1 MVAPVN
7 SGADTPATRTAN
19 PAPARGADGSAP
31 AAASFAVRLGAMG
44 RWFRPSIVV
53 GALSLMAVI
62 GLYWFMALLPGTNPA
77 LVPAPPQILQTFIEE
92 LRSGELWINTYASL
106 KRVLIGYLLGAGL
119 ALLLGSLAGWFR
131 FWGYI
136 LNPIIDA
143 LRPIP
148 ALAYIPLVIVWVGI
162 GEPSRIIIIVLAVF
176 KPVVVNARAGMQE
189 VAQIYVD
196 AARTLGASRWRV
208 FTTVALPSAIPYF
221 IAGMRTG
228 VSTGFLALVAAEL
241 IAAPS
246 GLGFMIQNAGQY
258 FRTDIT
264 IVGIIVIGLLGAL
277 LDQIASR
284 TGRALTSWSDVRREQ

>member
-1 MVAPVN
+1 MMN
-7 SGADTPATRTAN
+7 TS
-19 PAPARGADGSAP
+19 RGASLMQRI
-31 AAASFAVRLGAMG
+31 S
-44 RWFRPSIVV
+44 RPSVVV
-53 GALSLMAVI
+53 GVLSLCAVI
-62 GLYWFMALLPGTNPA
+62 GLYWLMALRPGTNPA
-77 LVPAPPQILQTFIEE
+77 LVPAPPQILQTLIEE
-92 LRSGELWINTYASL
+92 LQSGDLWTNTLASL
-106 KRVLIGYLLGAGL
+106 QRVLIGYLIGAGL
-119 ALLLGSLAGWFR
+119 ALVLGSLAGWFR
-131 FWGYI
+131 MFGYI
-136 LNPIIDA
+136 ANPIIDA

-176 KPVVVNARAGMQE
+176 KPIVVNARAGMQE

-208 FTTVALPSAIPYF
+208 FATVAIPSAIPYF

-258 FRTDIT
+258 FRTDVT
-264 IVGIIVIGLLGAL
+264 IVGIIVIGILGAF
-277 LDQIASR
+277 LDQLASR
-284 TGRALTSWSDVRREQ
+284 AGRKLTAWSEVRRDP

>member
-1 MVAPVN
+1 M
-7 SGADTPATRTAN
+7 D
-19 PAPARGADGSAP
+19 AR
-31 AAASFAVRLGAMG
+31 
-44 RWFRPSIVV
+44 RWLKPSVVV
-53 GALSLMAVI
+53 GALSLAAVVA
-62 GLYWFMALLPGTNPA
+62 LYWIVATRPGTNPA
-77 LVPAPPQILQTFIEE
+77 LVPGRVATLQTFGEE
-92 LRSGELWINTYASL
+92 IRSGDLWINTLASL
-106 KRVLIGYLLGAGL
+106 RRVVIGYAIGASLALILGA
-119 ALLLGSLAGWFR
+119 LAGWFKW
-131 FWGYI
+131 WGWI

-148 ALAYIPLVIVWVGI
+148 ALAYIPLVIVWIGI
-162 GEPSRIIIIVLAVF
+162 GEPSRLIIIALAVF
-176 KPVVVNARAGMQE
+176 KPCVVNARAGMKE

-208 FTTVALPSAIPYF
+208 FATVALPSAIPYF

-264 IVGIIVIGLLGAL
+264 IVGIIVIGILGAL

-284 TGRALTSWSDVRREQ
+284 AGRKLTAWSEVRRES

>member
-1 MVAPVN
+1 MQHRAVV
-7 SGADTPATRTAN
+7 
-19 PAPARGADGSAP
+19 SAK
-31 AAASFAVRLGAMG
+31 ALR
-44 RWFRPSIVV
+44 RWARPSIVV
-53 GALSLMAVI
+53 GTLSLLAIV
-62 GLYWFMALLPGTNPA
+62 GAYWLLALRPGTNPA
-77 LVPAPPQILQTFIEE
+77 LVPVPPRILDAFVDE
-92 LRSGELWINTYASL
+92 LRSGDLLINARASL
-106 KRVLIGYLLGAGL
+106 QRVVIGYVIGASL
-119 ALLLGSLAGWFR
+119 ALALGTLAGWFR
-131 FWGYI
+131 YWGYV

-162 GEPSRIIIIVLAVF
+162 GEPSRLIIIALAVF
-176 KPVVVNARAGMQE
+176 KPCVVNARAGMQE

-208 FTTVALPSAIPYF
+208 FSTVAIPSAIPYI

-258 FRTDIT
+258 FRTDVT
-264 IVGIIVIGLLGAL
+264 IVGIIVIGVLGAL

-284 TGRALTSWSDVRREQ
+284 AGRALTAWSDVRREP

>member
-1 MVAPVN
+1 VSVLEPVAAE
-7 SGADTPATRTAN
+7 GDTVQA
-19 PAPARGADGSAP
+19 APRGARRWLKP
-31 AAASFAVRLGAMG
+31 A
-44 RWFRPSIVV
+44 WVV
-53 GALSLMAVI
+53 GALSLLAVVA
-62 GLYWFMALLPGTNPA
+62 LYWLMASRPGVNPA
-77 LVPAPPQILQTFIEE
+77 LVPSPPTILSTFGEE
-92 LRSGELWINTYASL
+92 LRSGDLWINTAASL
-106 KRVLIGYLLGAGL
+106 KRVVIGYVIGAAL
-119 ALLLGSLAGWFR
+119 ALLLGALAGWFR
-131 FWGYI
+131 WWGYV

-148 ALAYIPLVIVWVGI
+148 ALAYIPLVIVWIGI
-162 GEPSRIIIIVLAVF
+162 GEPSRIIIIALAVF
-176 KPVVVNARAGMQE
+176 KPIVVNARAGMKE

-208 FTTVALPSAIPYF
+208 FATVALPSAIPYF

-246 GLGFMIQNAGQY
+246 GLGFMISNAGQY

-284 TGRALTSWSDVRREQ
+284 AGRRLTAWSDVRREP

>member
-1 MVAPVN
+1 VPSSARRSWLARVCK
-7 SGADTPATRTAN
+7 PAVLV
-19 PAPARGADGSAP
+19 GVESL
-31 AAASFAVRLGAMG
+31 AV
-44 RWFRPSIVV
+44 
-53 GALSLMAVI
+53 VI
-62 GLYWFMALLPGTNPA
+62 GVYWYMALRPGTNPA
-77 LVPAPPQILQTFIEE
+77 LVPSPPAILKAFRDEIA
-92 LRSGELWINTYASL
+92 SGDLLVNALASL
-106 KRVLIGYLLGAGL
+106 KRVVIGFCIGASLALVLGA
-119 ALLLGSLAGWFR
+119 LAGWFR
-131 FWGYI
+131 YAGYV

-148 ALAYIPLVIVWVGI
+148 ALAYIPLVIVWIGI

-176 KPVVVNARAGMQE
+176 KPCVVNARAGMKE

-208 FTTVALPSAIPYF
+208 FMTVALPSAVPYF
-221 IAGMRTG
+221 IAGLRTG

-258 FRTDIT
+258 FRTDVT

-284 TGRALTSWSDVRREQ
+284 TGRALTAWSDVRREP

>member
-1 MVAPVN
+1 M
-7 SGADTPATRTAN
+7 SGAV
-19 PAPARGADGSAP
+19 
-31 AAASFAVRLGAMG
+31 ASRFRRLLK
-44 RWFRPSIVV
+44 PSLVV
-53 GALSLMAVI
+53 GSLSIIGVI
-62 GLYWFMALLPGTNPA
+62 GAYWFMALRPGTNPA
-77 LVPAPPQILQTFIEE
+77 LVPAPPQIVATFIEE
-92 LRSGELWINTYASL
+92 LVNGDLVTNAAASL
-106 KRVLIGYLLGAGL
+106 QRVVIGYLIGAGL
-119 ALLLGSLAGWFR
+119 ALILGALAGWFR
-131 FWGYI
+131 YWGYV

-143 LRPIP
+143 IRPIP

-176 KPVVVNARAGMQE
+176 KPCVVNARAGMQE

-196 AARTLGASRWRV
+196 AARTLGASKWRV
-208 FTTVALPSAIPYF
+208 FHTVAIPSAIPSF

-258 FRTDIT
+258 FRTDVT
-264 IVGIIVIGLLGAL
+264 IVGIIVIGLLGAF

-284 TGRALTSWSDVRREQ
+284 AGRSMTAWSDVRREQ

>member
-1 MVAPVN
+1 VSAL
-7 SGADTPATRTAN
+7 GAAR
-19 PAPARGADGSAP
+19 RGAQARSPGRIALQHRAVVSAKTL
-31 AAASFAVRLGAMG
+31 R
-44 RWFRPSIVV
+44 RWARPSIVV
-53 GALSLMAVI
+53 GTLSLLAIV
-62 GLYWFMALLPGTNPA
+62 GAYWLLALRPGTNPA
-77 LVPAPPQILQTFIEE
+77 LVPVPPRILDAFVDE
-92 LRSGELWINTYASL
+92 LRSGDLLVNARASL
-106 KRVLIGYLLGAGL
+106 QRVVIGYVIGASL
-119 ALLLGSLAGWFR
+119 ALALGTLAGWFR
-131 FWGYI
+131 YWGYV

-162 GEPSRIIIIVLAVF
+162 GEPSRLIIIALAVF
-176 KPVVVNARAGMQE
+176 KPCVVNARAGMQE

-208 FTTVALPSAIPYF
+208 FSTVAIPSAIPYI

-258 FRTDIT
+258 FRTDVT
-264 IVGIIVIGLLGAL
+264 IVGIIVIGVLGAL

-284 TGRALTSWSDVRREQ
+284 AGRALTAWSDVRREP

>member
-1 MVAPVN
+1 M
-7 SGADTPATRTAN
+7 
-19 PAPARGADGSAP
+19 SASNAVEGIDAGP
-31 AAASFAVRLGAMG
+31 AATAGARL
-44 RWFRPSIVV
+44 RRVVRPSFVV
-53 GALSLMAVI
+53 GALSLCGVIAV
-62 GLYWFMALLPGTNPA
+62 YWFMATRPGVNAA
-77 LVPAPPQILQTFIEE
+77 LVPTPPTILRTLFEE
-92 LRSGELWINTYASL
+92 LRSGDLATNTLASL
-106 KRVLIGYLLGAGL
+106 QRVLIGYVIGAALALVLGA
-119 ALLLGSLAGWFR
+119 LAGWFR
-131 FWGYI
+131 WWGYI

-162 GEPSRIIIIVLAVF
+162 GEPSRIIIIALAVF
-176 KPVVVNARAGMQE
+176 KPIVVNARAGMQE

-208 FTTVALPSAIPYF
+208 FATVAVPSAIPYF
-221 IAGMRTG
+221 IAGLRTG

-258 FRTDIT
+258 FRTDVT

-284 TGRALTSWSDVRREQ
+284 TGRALTAWSDVRREP

>member
-1 MVAPVN
+1 M
-7 SGADTPATRTAN
+7 TR
-19 PAPARGADGSAP
+19 
-31 AAASFAVRLGAMG
+31 LLK
-44 RWFRPSIVV
+44 PSWVV
-53 GALSLMAVI
+53 GAFSIAAVI
-62 GLYWFMALLPGTNPA
+62 GLYWFLASRPGVNAA
-77 LVPAPPQILQTFIEE
+77 LVPPPPTILATFGEE
-92 LRSGELWINTYASL
+92 LRSGDLWINTLASL
-106 KRVLIGYLLGAGL
+106 KRVVIGYVIGAAIALALGA
-119 ALLLGSLAGWFR
+119 LAGWFR
-131 FWGYI
+131 WWGYV

-148 ALAYIPLVIVWVGI
+148 ALAYIPLVIVWIGI
-162 GEPSRIIIIVLAVF
+162 GEPSRIIIIALAVF
-176 KPVVVNARAGMQE
+176 KPIVVNARAGMQE

-208 FTTVALPSAIPYF
+208 FATVALPSAIPYF

-277 LDQIASR
+277 LDQIANR
-284 TGRALTSWSDVRREQ
+284 AGRALTSWSDVRREP

>member
-1 MVAPVN
+1 MI
-7 SGADTPATRTAN
+7 GCYWYMATR
-19 PAPARGADGSAP
+19 
-31 AAASFAVRLGAMG
+31 
-44 RWFRPSIVV
+44 
-53 GALSLMAVI
+53 
-62 GLYWFMALLPGTNPA
+62 PGVNPA
-77 LVPAPPQILQTFIEE
+77 LVPSPPTIVAGFGEE
-92 LRSGELWINTYASL
+92 LRSGDLWINTLASL
-106 KRVLIGYLLGAGL
+106 KRVLIGYAIGAAAALILGA
-119 ALLLGSLAGWFR
+119 LAGWFR
-131 FWGYI
+131 YWGYV

-162 GEPSRIIIIVLAVF
+162 GEPSRIIIIALAVF
-176 KPVVVNARAGMQE
+176 KPIVVNARAGMQQI
-189 VAQIYVD
+189 AQIYVD

-208 FTTVALPSAIPYF
+208 FRTVALPSAVPYF

-277 LDQIASR
+277 LDQIANR
-284 TGRALTSWSDVRREQ
+284 AGRALTSWSEVRRDP

>member
-1 MVAPVN
+1 MTARQIREVTPMTITSRGVN
-7 SGADTPATRTAN
+7 L
-19 PAPARGADGSAP
+19 ARR
-31 AAASFAVRLGAMG
+31 AA
-44 RWFRPSIVV
+44 RPSVLV
-53 GALSLMAVI
+53 GALSLCAVV
-62 GLYWFMALLPGTNPA
+62 GLYWMMALRPGTNPA
-77 LVPAPPQILQTFIEE
+77 LVPAPPQILQTLFEE
-92 LRSGELWINTYASL
+92 LTSGDLWTNTLASL
-106 KRVLIGYLLGAGL
+106 TRVLIGYLIGATL
-119 ALLLGSLAGWFR
+119 ALVLGSLAGWFR
-131 FWGYI
+131 TIGYV

-162 GEPSRIIIIVLAVF
+162 GEPSRIIIIALAVF
-176 KPVVVNARAGMQE
+176 KPIVVNARAGMQE

-208 FTTVALPSAIPYF
+208 FATVAVPSAIPYF

-258 FRTDIT
+258 FRTDVT
-264 IVGIIVIGLLGAL
+264 IVGIIVIGILGAF
-277 LDQIASR
+277 LDQLASR
-284 TGRALTSWSDVRREQ
+284 AGRALTAWSEVRRDP